1 MIPIILRRE
10 NKLKTLKGG
19 DKIDLFVIDYKTRT
33 IREFKNNFD
42 VCDFLNNMQG
52 DKKNYEEKRYLFA
65 PSEEAAF
72 FVLTGGEEL
81 PKTEH

>member
-1 MIPIILRRE
+1 VIPIILRRE

-19 DKIDLFVIDYKTRT
+19 DEIELFVIDYKTKT
-33 IREFKNNFD
+33 IKEFKSNFD
-42 VCDFLNNMQG
+42 VCDFLNNMQE

-72 FVLTGGEEL
+72 YILTGGEEL

>member
-19 DKIDLFVIDYKTRT
+19 DEIELFVIDYKTKT
-33 IREFKNNFD
+33 IKEFKSNFD
-42 VCDFLNNMQG
+42 VCDFLNNMQE

-72 FVLTGGEEL
+72 YILTGGEEL